1 MIKLKQDLHTFLLQI
16 QGVQTFFIIYHYDQ
30 VLEPYGPLF

>member
-16 QGVQTFFIIYHYDQ
+16 RGVQTISIIYHYDQ
-30 VLEPYGPLF
+30 VLEPYDPLY